1 MTLTKARFAS
11 FEQYL
16 TADLSD
22 LPEGRYEYWDGE
34 LVPVMT
40 ESLFNGV
47 IANYLYFLLI
57 QAGMNHELVHP
68 GRMEVVVPGRPRTR
82 FPDLTVL
89 DEIHLV
95 TLKKRSTIPA
105 EGLPPKLV
113 VEVVSPGD
121 ENSEN
126 YKRDYQ
132 DKRVQYENR
141 GIPEYW
147 LIDPDRNWV
156 LVGTLVAGR
165 YRFKTFQASQVL
177 LSPSFPELN
186 LTAVQILKAG
196 KAKI

>member
-1 MTLTKARFAS
+1 MTVTQSRFVN
-11 FEQYL
+11 FEAYL

-40 ESLFNGV
+40 ESLLNSV

-57 QAGMNHELVHP
+57 QAGIYHELVHP
-68 GRMEVVVPGRPRTR
+68 GKMEVVVPGRPRTR

-95 TLKKRSTIPA
+95 TLKKRSTIPS
-105 EGLPPKLV
+105 EGLPPRLV

-132 DKRVQYENR
+132 DKRDQYADR

-147 LIDPDRNWV
+147 LIDPDRDWV
-156 LVGTLVAGR
+156 VVGRLIAGH
-165 YRFKTFQASQVL
+165 YEFNTFQGEALL
-177 LSPSFPELN
+177 LSPSFPDLK
-186 LTAVQILKAG
+186 LTAVQILQAG
-196 KAKI
+196 RAKL